1 MREVAR
7 NPMDPANPMAFNVM
21 RVPFFLEPDYPTSAE
36 FEETNRVRLIRKW
49 GGKEGWEAQKARHRL
64 KERGQEVGIE
74 HFNLDRIASNTLA
87 SHRVVQ
93 WITRT
98 LGTNMAEKLYA
109 NLNDR
114 HFVQG
119 QKLNDRDMLI
129 EAAASVGADREAT
142 RAFIESG
149 EGTEEI
155 QNAQRRLASLGVSG
169 IPTLILGGQWQM
181 PSGAVGAET
190 LVEAFRMVEARG
202 GAPDALFAE
211 DLAIPDHVV
220 AESLDLDAA
229 LA

>member
-1 MREVAR
+1 M
-7 NPMDPANPMAFNVM
+7 
-21 RVPFFLEPDYPTSAE
+21 
-36 FEETNRVRLIRKW
+36 
-49 GGKEGWEAQKARHRL
+49 
-64 KERGQEVGIE
+64 
-74 HFNLDRIASNTLA
+74 
-87 SHRVVQ
+87 Q